1 MGIYADL
8 ITDEIQPKI
17 DNIDGQI
24 SDLSTL
30 KTAIDGL
37 GTFTSYP
44 VDGASPTPSES
55 DFLAMTDIF
64 YGTADVAENPYRE
77 AVATGGDWE
86 SGISAEN
93 LKEHT
98 GRFQNWLNNNESQFT
113 SDKAW
118 LESKKTELQELEDNP
133 PPSS

>member
-17 DNIDGQI
+17 DGINGIV
-24 SDLSTL
+24 SNLSTL

-37 GTFTSYP
+37 GTFTTYP
-44 VDGASPTPSES
+44 VNDASPTPSES

-64 YGTADVAENPYRE
+64 YGTADVAENPYRA

-98 GRFQNWLNNNESQFT
+98 GRIQSWLNRNESQFT
-113 SDKAW
+113 DDLSW
-118 LESKKTELQELEDNP
+118 LNDKKTELQSLEDNP

>member
-64 YGTADVAENPYRE
+64 YGTADVAENPYR
-77 AVATGGDWE
+77 AITATGGDWE
-86 SGISAEN
+86 SGMSAEN

-98 GRFQNWLNNNESQFT
+98 GRFQDWLNRNETRLS
-113 SDKAW
+113 SDKTF
-118 LESKKTELQELEDNP
+118 LEGKKTELQGLEDNP